1 MDKVEEKEPVPVPS
15 EVLVVR
21 AMVGLVLVDQT
32 TPLADIEAPPSEVI
46 LPPEVAEL
54 VLIAVIAVVLSEGME
69 TIENVSFKQRTEAPN
84 VLLLVSL

>member
-1 MDKVEEKEPVPVPS
+1 VEEKEPVPVPS

-46 LPPEVAEL
+46 LPPEVDE
-54 VLIAVIAVVLSEGME
+54 VVVIAFMAVVVSVGLE
-69 TIENVSFKQRTEAPN
+69 TIELLSFRQRTDKPEAP
-84 VLLLVSL
+84 